1 MTCPD
6 KRVLTALLSV
16 ALSGCGDS
24 GGPSPPPLPIT
35 LPAGFTVEVFASGLQ
50 FPTSIAF
57 PPDGSNRLFVNEL
70 QSGRV
75 RIVQDGVL
83 LPQPF
88 AQVVTNT
95 TGTFPVEGENGLLG
109 IAVDPQYA
117 INRYVYVTF
126 ATRTDTGTFATV
138 ARFTDVNN
146 HGEDFTVLLDGI
158 PSAPGHQIE
167 SLVFGPDGMLYVS
180 TGDAFLADQAQ
191 DPDSFPGK
199 ILRMQPDGGLPG
211 DNPFPGSYT
220 YAYGFRNCFDLV
232 FDAAGELFS
241 TDNGPD
247 RDDELNRI
255 VAGGNYGWPVEL
267 GETTDPAYV
276 TPLHVWSQ
284 IVAPGGMAFYTGT
297 EFPAAFRGKLFVVL
311 FGGTFSQGPSD
322 RAKRVQ
328 VVDLTS
334 TPPRLEDFAVYAFA
348 GIGNPLDLAQG
359 PDGSLFLSD
368 IFQGRIYR
376 ITYTG

>member
-1 MTCPD
+1 MA
-6 KRVLTALLSV
+6 V
-16 ALSGCGDS
+16 SGCGDS
-24 GGPSPPPLPIT
+24 GGPPQPPLPIT
-35 LPAGFTVEVFASGLQ
+35 LPAGFTAEVFATGLQ

-83 LPQPF
+83 LRQPF

-109 IAVDPQYA
+109 IAFDPQYEA
-117 INRYVYVTF
+117 NHYVYVTY
-126 ATRTDTGTFATV
+126 AMRTDTGTFGTV
-138 ARFTDVNN
+138 ARFTDVSNR
-146 HGEDFTVLLDGI
+146 GEDFTVLLNGI

-167 SLVFGPDGMLYVS
+167 SLAFGPDGMLYVS

-199 ILRMQPDGGLPG
+199 ILRLRPDGGLPT
-211 DNPFPGSYT
+211 DNPLPNSYT

-232 FDAAGELFS
+232 FNAAGELFS
-241 TDNGPD
+241 TDNGPE

-267 GETTDPAYV
+267 GQTTDPAYV
-276 TPLHVWSQ
+276 APLHVWDQ

-297 EFPAAFRGKLFVVL
+297 QFPAAYRGKLFLML
-311 FGGTFSQGPSD
+311 FGDTFSTGPSD

-334 TPPRLEDFAVYAFA
+334 TPPQLEDFAVYAFA
-348 GIGNPLDLAQG
+348 GIGNPLDIAQG

-376 ITYTG
+376 IRYAR